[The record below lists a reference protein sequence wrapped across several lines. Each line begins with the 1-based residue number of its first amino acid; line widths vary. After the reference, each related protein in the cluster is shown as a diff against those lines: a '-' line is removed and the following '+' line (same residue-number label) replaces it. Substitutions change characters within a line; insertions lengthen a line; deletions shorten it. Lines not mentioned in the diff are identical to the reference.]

1 MLKDFLIAEIKGW
14 TDAIADPQGAADLA
28 LETYGADLDLDP
40 AKTLAGA
47 EAQNEL
53 IVSDETEENGLFT
66 ISEDLQKLTIDSL
79 AGAGI
84 ELDAADLFDMSLLA
98 EVYEENPDLIAY
110 AG

>member
-1 MLKDFLIAEIKGW
+1 M
-14 TDAIADPQGAADLA
+14 
-28 LETYGADLDLDP
+28 ETYGADLDLEP
-40 AKTLAGA
+40 AKTLAGS

-53 IVSDETEENGLFT
+53 VVSDETEENGLFT
-66 ISEDLQKLTIDSL
+66 ISEALQKLTIDSL